1 MAKNIEPTL
10 KLIADYLKLKKD
22 ENFVIPEY
30 QRSYSWDI
38 TQCDKLWQDIEAF
51 IVSDAKDPYFFGT
64 IIVDCSQTDKF
75 SIKQTWK

>member
-10 KLIADYLKLKKD
+10 KLISGYLKLGKS

-30 QRSYSWDI
+30 QRGYSWDI

-51 IVSDAKDPYFFGT
+51 MTSNASDPYFF
-64 IIVDCSQTDKF
+64 
-75 SIKQTWK
+75 